1 MKKNLNIT
9 IFGNKEINKIDL
21 FENYIKDKKFVDRK
35 LKKDCLSFVKTFKD
49 NISMKLNIH
58 EISDQN
64 DKKAKDI
71 SSNQC
76 VIIMF
81 DMTKRECF
89 EEVIDKWIRTLRDN
103 KYNNS
108 IILLGTKNQT
118 EPNALPMTDEEEIKA
133 LIDVTEIKG
142 QFFDIGNKNSKEISD
157 LIDQLIETSYE
168 EAKSNMNK
176 KDCVIY

>member
-21 FENYIKDKKFVDRK
+21 IENYIKDKKFGDRK
-35 LKKDCLSFVKTFKD
+35 QKKDCLSFVKTFKD
-49 NISMKLNIH
+49 NNSMKLNIH

-89 EEVIDKWIRTLRDN
+89 EEVIDKWIKTLRDN

-108 IILLGTKNQT
+108 IILLGTKNPA

-142 QFFDIGNKNSKEISD
+142 QFFDIANKNSKEISN

-176 KDCVIY
+176 KDCVIF

>member
-1 MKKNLNIT
+1 M
-9 IFGNKEINKIDL
+9 
-21 FENYIKDKKFVDRK
+21 
-35 LKKDCLSFVKTFKD
+35 KTFKD
-49 NISMKLNIH
+49 NNSMKLNIH

-108 IILLGTKNQT
+108 IILLGTKNPV